1 MLFTIGHSNRSL
13 EDFMEI
19 LRKYNVEI
27 LIDVRRWPKSSRYPH
42 FNKENLKKA
51 LEQSG
56 IEYLW
61 KEQLGGY
68 RKIGKDVE
76 DIDIGKCFKS
86 EGFRAYAIYI
96 LTNERVMEALEDIR
110 RINKIKMIMCSEKF
124 PWNCHRKIIS
134 DWFLARGDEV
144 VHLIEKESTIKHKLT
159 TCAEIVKNN
168 LNYK

>member
-1 MLFTIGHSNRSL
+1 MLLTIGHSNRSL
-13 EDFMEI
+13 EDFIEI
-19 LRKYNVEI
+19 LKKYNVEI

-76 DIDIGKCFKS
+76 DIVIGKCFKS

-96 LTNERVMEALEDIR
+96 LTNERAMETLEEVR
-110 RINKIKMIMCSEKF
+110 GINKIKVIMCAEKF

-134 DWFLARGDEV
+134 DWFFARGDEV
-144 VHLIEKESTIKHKLT
+144 LHIIDKESTIKHKLT

>member
-96 LTNERVMEALEDIR
+96 LANERVMEALEDIR
-110 RINKIKMIMCSEKF
+110 RINKIKVIMCSEKF

>member
-110 RINKIKMIMCSEKF
+110 RINKIKVIMCSEKF

>member
-134 DWFLARGDEV
+134 DWFLTRGDEV